1 MKKYVVVING
11 KGGVGKDTL
20 IEMVSKH
27 FKVRNVSSVDGIKDI
42 ARSLGWDGQ
51 KDDKSRKFLADL
63 KQLATD
69 YNDYPFRYTCTE
81 LTEFL
86 RNENQELMFVHIRE
100 GKEIQKF
107 VDKVKKYKSYV
118 DVQVDTLLVRRST
131 EKTTYGNK
139 SDDNVDTYDYDYI
152 YENELPLEKVEYDF
166 LLFLLKMM
174 TKK

>member
-63 KQLATD
+63 KQLTTD
-69 YNDYPFRYTCTE
+69 YNDYPFKYTCIE

-107 VDKVKKYKSYV
+107 VDKVKRYKSYV
-118 DVQVDTLLVRRST
+118 DVQVDTLLVRRNT

-139 SDDNVDTYDYDYI
+139 SDDNVDTYEYDYI
-152 YENELPLEKVEYDF
+152 YENELPLEKIEYDF
-166 LLFLLKMM
+166 LLFLLKML

>member
-27 FKVRNVSSVDGIKDI
+27 FRVRNVSSVDGIKDI
-42 ARSLGWDGQ
+42 ARTLGWDGQ
-51 KDDKSRKFLADL
+51 KDDRSRKFLADL

-69 YNDYPFRYTCTE
+69 YNDYPLRYTCME

-107 VDKVKKYKSYV
+107 VDKVKKYKSYM

-131 EKTTYGNK
+131 EKITYGNK
-139 SDDNVDTYDYDYI
+139 SDDNVDTYEYDYI
-152 YENELPLEKVEYDF
+152 YENELPLEKIEYDF
-166 LLFLLKMM
+166 LLFLLKML

>member
-42 ARSLGWDGQ
+42 ARTLGWDGQ

-69 YNDYPFRYTCTE
+69 YNDYPFRYTCME

-86 RNENQELMFVHIRE
+86 RNDNQELMFVHIRE

-107 VDKVKKYKSYV
+107 VDKVKKYKSYM

-139 SDDNVDTYDYDYI
+139 SDDNVDTYNYDYI
-152 YENELPLEKVEYDF
+152 YENELPLEKIEYDF
-166 LLFLLKMM
+166 LLFLLKML